1 MDAVTAR
8 IEGRG
13 TPESDWNSCAW
24 LEALPSVQAD
34 TVLLGARRL
43 IVVSPHPDDE
53 VLACGGL
60 MQAALA
66 EGCHVQ
72 VVSVTDGEACYPDHP
87 RWSPARLRD
96 ARRRELASAM
106 QALGMDAT
114 HVSALGIPDGTV
126 ARHEPDLAAHLAG
139 RLLPGDVVV
148 APWVH
153 DAHPDHEAVG
163 RAATAAA
170 LNCGARALQ
179 YPVWAW
185 HWLDP
190 AAASGPW
197 PNAQRISLC
206 ADSQARKQRAMAA
219 FATQTGTVGDLEC
232 EPILP
237 EHVLSRFRRPY
248 EVLIG

>member
-1 MDAVTAR
+1 MDTLAVR
-8 IEGRG
+8 IEGQG
-13 TPESDWNSCAW
+13 TPESAWKTCAW
-24 LEALPSVQAD
+24 LDALPSVQAE

-43 IVVSPHPDDE
+43 VVVSPHPDDE
-53 VLACGGL
+53 VLGCGGL

-66 EGCHVQ
+66 HGCAVQ

-87 RWSPARLRD
+87 RWPVARLRD

-114 HVSALGIPDGTV
+114 HVTSLGLRDGSV
-126 ARHEPDLAAHLAG
+126 GRHEVDLTVHLAT

-148 APWVH
+148 APWIH

-163 RAATAAA
+163 RAACAAA
-170 LNCGARALQ
+170 KSCGALVLQ

-190 AAASGPW
+190 EASAGPW
-197 PNAQRISLC
+197 PTAQRIAMCST
-206 ADSQARKQRAMAA
+206 SQGKKKQAMAA
-219 FATQTGTVGDLEC
+219 FATQTGDVEGLDC

-237 EHVLSRFRRPY
+237 EHVLARFRRSY

>member
-1 MDAVTAR
+1 MDAVAVR

-13 TPESDWNSCAW
+13 TPETDWQRCAW
-24 LEALPSVQAD
+24 LEALPSVAPE

-43 IVVSPHPDDE
+43 VVVSPHPDDE
-53 VLACGGL
+53 VLGCGGL

-66 EGCHVQ
+66 HGCAVQ
-72 VVSVTDGEACYPDHP
+72 VVSVTDGEACYLDHP
-87 RWSPARLRD
+87 RWPQPRLRD

-106 QALGMDAT
+106 RALGMDAT
-114 HVSALGIPDGTV
+114 HVSTLGLPDGAV
-126 ARHEPDLAAHLAG
+126 ARHEADLAAHLGARLVAG
-139 RLLPGDVVV
+139 DMVV

-163 RAATAAA
+163 RAARAAA
-170 LNCGARALQ
+170 TSCGARLLQ

-190 AAASGPW
+190 AAPVGPW
-197 PNAQRISLC
+197 PDAQRISLC
-206 ADSQARKQRAMAA
+206 AGSQARKQEAMAA
-219 FATQTGTVGDLEC
+219 FATQTGEVGDLDC

-237 EHVLSRFRRPY
+237 EHVLARFRRPY

>member
-1 MDAVTAR
+1 MDAVTVR

-13 TPESDWNSCAW
+13 TPESAWESCAW
-24 LEALPSVQAD
+24 LEALPSVEPD

-43 IVVSPHPDDE
+43 LVVSPHPDDE

-66 EGCHVQ
+66 EGCVVQ

-87 RWSPARLRD
+87 RWTPARLRD
-96 ARRRELASAM
+96 ARRRELAGAM
-106 QALGMDAT
+106 QALGLDAT
-114 HVSALGIPDGTV
+114 HVVTLGIPDGAV
-126 ARHEPDLAAHLAG
+126 ARHEADLAAHLAG
-139 RLLPGDVVV
+139 QLLPGDVVV

-163 RAATAAA
+163 RAALAAA
-170 LNCGARALQ
+170 ASCGARALQ

-190 AAASGPW
+190 AALAGPW
-197 PNAQRISLC
+197 PRAQRISLC
-206 ADSQARKQRAMAA
+206 TASQARKQQAMAA
-219 FATQTGTVGDLEC
+219 FATQTGAVGDLAC

-237 EHVLSRFRRPY
+237 DHVLARFRRPY